1 MPARVSLLL
10 TNHSNVQ
17 VEKTLRVAEQLGRQL
32 VKLRPGAIGGGEG
45 VRGGRDKM
53 RYLFVMTYGRSGST
67 LLQGI
72 LNSIPGYLI
81 RGENRGLMGDLYKF
95 HNRAVADRDQRLKA
109 DPIPVTH
116 PWYGI
121 DGYPD
126 QAAFES
132 MRALALNTFIRPEPD
147 SRVVG
152 YKEIRWPQKDL
163 PEFVEF
169 LRNVFPGARF
179 LVNTR
184 SHDDVSRSKWWADQP
199 DALERIAAAEE
210 RFLAAADLLGS
221 DAFHVHYDD
230 YTKDPETLR
239 SMFGWLGEE
248 FDGGQV
254 RATMAQRHSY

>member
-1 MPARVSLLL
+1 M
-10 TNHSNVQ
+10 
-17 VEKTLRVAEQLGRQL
+17 RVAEQLGRQL
-32 VKLRPGAIGGGEG
+32 VKLRSGAAGHGQPDAGQDELQ
-45 VRGGRDKM
+45 
-53 RYLFVMTYGRSGST
+53 YLFVMTYGRSGST

-72 LNSIPGYLI
+72 LNTIPGYVI

-95 HNRAVADRDQRLKA
+95 HNRAVKDRQDRLRA
-109 DPIPVTH
+109 EPIPVTH

-152 YKEIRWPQKDL
+152 YKEIRWPVKGL
-163 PEFVEF
+163 PDFVEF

-179 LVNTR
+179 LINTR
-184 SHDDVSRSKWWADQP
+184 SHEAVSQSKWWVNEP
-199 DALERIAAAEE
+199 DALERIAAAEN
-210 RFLAAADLLGS
+210 RYLAAADLLGP
-221 DAFHVHYDD
+221 DAFRVHYDD
-230 YTKDPETLR
+230 YTSDPESLR
-239 SMFGWLGEE
+239 SMYAWLGEE
-248 FDGGQV
+248 FDVDLV

>member
-1 MPARVSLLL
+1 M
-10 TNHSNVQ
+10 
-17 VEKTLRVAEQLGRQL
+17 RVAERLGRQL
-32 VKLRPGAIGGGEG
+32 VKLRPGALPGGETPH
-45 VRGGRDKM
+45 DSHEQL

-72 LNSIPGYLI
+72 LNTIPGYMI

-95 HNRAVADRDQRLKA
+95 HNRAVKDRQQRLKPE
-109 DPIPVTH
+109 PIPVTH

-126 QAAFES
+126 QAAYES
-132 MRALALNTFIRPEPD
+132 MRALALNTFIRPDPE

-152 YKEIRWPQKDL
+152 YKEIRWPQNGL
-163 PEFVEF
+163 PEFVDF

-184 SHDDVSRSKWWADQP
+184 SHEAVSRSKWWADQP
-199 DALERIAAAEE
+199 DALERIAAAED
-210 RFLAAADLLGS
+210 RYLAAAEILGT

-230 YTKDPETLR
+230 YTNDPETLR
-239 SMFGWLGEE
+239 AMFEWLGEE
-248 FDGGQV
+248 FDGELI